1 MAKNINDIKETDLG
15 SLDEL
20 KGSTELTIEEKASL
34 DATLFDG
41 LPNEEE
47 INSGEDVHYDSE
59 ELRKLF
65 NDYDYDLDAE
75 LENFED
81 LEDIGMVILN
91 CEDDTEHEPCDGCDG
106 NCGCHSNDLGF
117 EFDSLDDLD

>member
-20 KGSTELTIEEKASL
+20 MGNTEMTIEEKDSL
-34 DATLFDG
+34 NATLFDG

-65 NDYDYDLDAE
+65 NDDDYDLDAE

-81 LEDIGMVILN
+81 QRILEW
-91 CEDDTEHEPCDGCDG
+91 
-106 NCGCHSNDLGF
+106 SF
-117 EFDSLDDLD
+117 